1 MAGNLDGFVG
11 RWELDPTT
19 LHYERGR
26 PGLRA
31 IYTITRTG
39 EGLTFDL
46 DADDADGKPMHF
58 VYGGKVDGVDRSYE
72 GYPVTVSLALLE
84 DGSIESVAK
93 KDGVAIDRWTRTL
106 VEDGQAL
113 LICQHKTDEAGNQFR
128 NAGLYRKT
136 E

>member
-1 MAGNLDGFVG
+1 MADNLDDFVG

-31 IYTITRTG
+31 IYTITRNG
-39 EGLTFDL
+39 EELTFDL

-58 VYGGKVDGVDRSYE
+58 VYGGKLDGVDRRYE

-84 DGSIESVAK
+84 DGGIESVAK
-93 KDGVAIDRWTRTL
+93 KDGVVIDRWTRKL
-106 VEDGQAL
+106 VDDRQAL
-113 LICQHKTDEAGNQFR
+113 LICQHKTDEAGNHFR
-128 NAGLYRKT
+128 NIGLYRKT
-136 E
+136 